1 MTNAS
6 GNGSMAGGELTKA
19 TGERSMAVGIG
30 TNSRSF
36 GSLALGR
43 FNDSIATSTKTSWVA
58 TDPVFIIGNGTSDAN
73 RSNALT
79 VYKNGTLQLQNLIS
93 TPANNSNK
101 FYVLNNQLLWR

>member
-6 GNGSMAGGELTKA
+6 GNGSMAAGELTKA

-79 VYKNGTLQLQNLIS
+79 VYKMERFSFRTSSLHPRITAIN
-93 TPANNSNK
+93 
-101 FYVLNNQLLWR
+101 FMY